1 MADDADQM
9 GLRLRRV
16 LAAGGLGHGWRIVDF
31 DRRRRRRWRGW
42 WRRVPVAGN
51 GMRERRAGEALRERP
66 VNSVPVRPSARV
78 FNLGTG
84 FRSQCGVYS
93 VEFLPTY
100 PQNRMLKISDQE
112 LQVGNNIASAGSFR
126 NNE

>member
-31 DRRRRRRWRGW
+31 DRRRRWRGW

-51 GMRERRAGEALRERP
+51 GMRERRAGEALRGRP
-66 VNSVPVRPSARV
+66 VPVRPHP
-78 FNLGTG
+78 LGFSILRLVLG
-84 FRSQCGVYS
+84 HSVEYS
-93 VEFLPTY
+93 VEFFPT
-100 PQNRMLKISDQE
+100 PKIE
-112 LQVGNNIASAGSFR
+112 C
-126 NNE
+126 